1 MHEKFCESFR
11 EGAVEKI
18 NFLKNK
24 FFFFKKKVF
33 NKGQHESY
41 ENTKICYN
49 CQEKL
54 KNMKKMKSI
63 AKLATI
69 ITMQVNI
76 EVLHIAYVF

>member
-1 MHEKFCESFR
+1 M
-11 EGAVEKI
+11 EKI

-41 ENTKICYN
+41 ENTQICYN